1 MAYALSLSQSAV
13 LAALFWLTGFC
24 SAQQA
29 ADPEQARALAGIA
42 ILPSKTDAEIKTFDF
57 PHHVFVDRDIV
68 VRQAKEKP
76 TARNELL
83 LWMTGTGGR
92 SRGAREFCNLAV
104 SQGYHVINL
113 TYPTDIPATICKRDA
128 DARSFEDFRLSII
141 QGGNHKH
148 ITVTRADSI
157 ENRVIKLLQ
166 ILSKSRAREQ
176 WSQFLNDDG
185 SLKWEKMV
193 LAGQSQGGGHAFL
206 MAMKH
211 KVARVIATGAPKD
224 WAPKIPGPA
233 PWLLAESA
241 TPKDRFFTF
250 NHEQDHQGATPDEQ
264 WAILRAFGLEAF
276 GPRVRVEES
285 KTPFNNTRILSTNY
299 PGGKLESSPAH
310 TSVIANTSADVFR
323 GVWLY
328 MLTQPLP

>member
-1 MAYALSLSQSAV
+1 M
-13 LAALFWLTGFC
+13 LAALFSLAGHC
-24 SAQQA
+24 SAQQP
-29 ADPEQARALAGIA
+29 ADPEQSRALEGIP
-42 ILPSKTDAEIKTFDF
+42 ILPSRTDVEIKTFDF
-57 PHHVFVDRDIV
+57 PHHVIVDRDIV

-76 TARNELL
+76 AARNQLL
-83 LWMTGTGGR
+83 LWMTGTGSR
-92 SRGAREFCNLAV
+92 SRGAGEFCNLAG

-113 TYPTDIPATICKRDA
+113 TYSTDIPATICKRDA
-128 DARSFEDFRLSII
+128 DPRSFEDFRLSIL

-166 ILSKSRAREQ
+166 HLSKTRARER
-176 WSQFLNDDG
+176 WGQFLAEDG
-185 SLKWEKMV
+185 SLQWEKMV

-241 TPKDRFFTF
+241 TPRNRFFTF
-250 NHEQDHQGATPDEQ
+250 NHEQDHQGAKPEEQ
-264 WAILRAFGLEAF
+264 WSILRAFGLEAY
-276 GPRVRVEES
+276 GPRIRVEES
-285 KTPFNNTRILSTNY
+285 KPPFGHTRILSTNY

-328 MLTQPLP
+328 MLTEPLL